1 MPLVRRGIG
10 VSAVGRVLGWVLDGP
25 AAPLL
30 VIATVMAIVAA
41 TIAPIVAIAS
51 ILT

>member
-1 MPLVRRGIG
+1 M
-10 VSAVGRVLGWVLDGP
+10 STAGRVLGYILDGP

-41 TIAPIVAIAS
+41 TVAPIVALAS
-51 ILT
+51 IL